1 MWTLKMTLKSMKMMI
16 DGDRL
21 IEPNYREDQEAICRS
36 GNGGQVRVAL
46 GQRVH
51 SIGFDSQFGVILGA
65 FYNKW

>member
-36 GNGGQVRVAL
+36 GKGDKL
-46 GQRVH
+46 ELH
-51 SIGFDSQFGVILGA
+51 SGKEFIQSVLILSSE
-65 FYNKW
+65 

>member
-36 GNGGQVRVAL
+36 GKL
-46 GQRVH
+46 ELH
-51 SIGFDSQFGVILGA
+51 SGKEFIQSVLILSSE
-65 FYNKW
+65 